1 MNVSA
6 LASTFFSRA
15 EPRKMSAAMPTHDSM
30 MALGWAPALRA
41 LSTRSSRA
49 SSKVMG
55 MVYSLEVGVSRVVLR
70 ETVTWSGPGGPGTS
84 AAAAITMKR

>member
-55 MVYSLEVGVSRVVLR
+55 
-70 ETVTWSGPGGPGTS
+70 
-84 AAAAITMKR
+84 